1 LKNQD
6 AVLYRT
12 SHAKTHATVL
22 DSKTGSFTPIGMIFN
37 YLITKQ
43 LQLTVNFLPVAPGGP
58 NVRPE
63 NERDGSFFHWLAKAL
78 QHVVFPAQSRP
89 QAH

>member
-1 LKNQD
+1 MTADRQLWFYLKNQD

-43 LQLTVNFLPVAPGGP
+43 L
-58 NVRPE
+58 
-63 NERDGSFFHWLAKAL
+63 
-78 QHVVFPAQSRP
+78 
-89 QAH
+89 